1 MKTPMSCDQ
10 WICSPGWA
18 AALLQAQCWDGGPS
32 ASLKSNRLPKES
44 SSKECKKG
52 AYPPP
57 PSGPMP
63 EPLTQSPGLA
73 QWISLFAAHPARG
86 SQLPGKGLAKQIPE
100 TKSQTYC
107 ASYGIWNALDSTWK
121 TQQTLFPLTISA
133 RSSESWQN
141 SGSMLDGQLYL
152 RQPVEPIIS
161 ATGSGSMLGKDNWP
175 TPTARSPGDCASE
188 RRRRSPSLESIIM
201 MQTWPTPIASLSK
214 GTGPL
219 GSVSSTHR
227 LKRGYLDAVVQSTE
241 KKEGALNPAWV
252 CWLMGWPLGWD
263 SLEPMPATSLAD
275 HAEKMAAGSWWQD
288 EPPIPRID
296 KNITNRA
303 ARLKG
308 LGNGMVPLCFVHAF
322 NGLAYEN
329 L

>member
-1 MKTPMSCDQ
+1 
-10 WICSPGWA
+10 
-18 AALLQAQCWDGGPS
+18 
-32 ASLKSNRLPKES
+32 
-44 SSKECKKG
+44 
-52 AYPPP
+52 
-57 PSGPMP
+57 
-63 EPLTQSPGLA
+63 
-73 QWISLFAAHPARG
+73 LFAAHPARG

-141 SGSMLDGQLYL
+141 SGSMLDGQLYR

-175 TPTARSPGDCASE
+175 TPTARSPGDCAAE
-188 RRRRSPSLESIIM
+188 RRRRAPSLESIVM
-201 MQTWPTPIASLSK
+201 MQTWPTPQANEDAA
-214 GTGPL
+214 GTPAGKMQKML
-219 GSVSSTHR
+219 GNHPAI
-227 LKRGYLDAVVQSTE
+227 RGTTPAEWQ
-241 KKEGALNPAWV
+241 KGALNPAWV

-275 HAEKMAAGSWWQD
+275 HAEKTAAGSWWQD

-296 KNITNRA
+296 KNIPNRA

-329 L
+329 I

>member
-1 MKTPMSCDQ
+1 MTAEEATIMLSGKNPFT
-10 WICSPGWA
+10 
-18 AALLQAQCWDGGPS
+18 AQD
-32 ASLKSNRLPKES
+32 R
-44 SSKECKKG
+44 
-52 AYPPP
+52 
-57 PSGPMP
+57 
-63 EPLTQSPGLA
+63 
-73 QWISLFAAHPARG
+73 IPA
-86 SQLPGKGLAKQIPE
+86 I
-100 TKSQTYC
+100 
-107 ASYGIWNALDSTWK
+107 
-121 TQQTLFPLTISA
+121 
-133 RSSESWQN
+133 
-141 SGSMLDGQLYL
+141 
-152 RQPVEPIIS
+152 
-161 ATGSGSMLGKDNWP
+161 
-175 TPTARSPGDCASE
+175 
-188 RRRRSPSLESIIM
+188 
-201 MQTWPTPIASLSK
+201 TWPTPIASLSK

-275 HAEKMAAGSWWQD
+275 HAEKTAAGSWWQD

-296 KNITNRA
+296 KNIPNRA

-329 L
+329 I